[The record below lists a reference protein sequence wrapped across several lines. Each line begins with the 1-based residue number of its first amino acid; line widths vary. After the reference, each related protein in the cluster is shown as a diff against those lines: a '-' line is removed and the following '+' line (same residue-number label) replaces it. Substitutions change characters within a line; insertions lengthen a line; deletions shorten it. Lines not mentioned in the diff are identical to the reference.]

1 MGSQLSCNCF
11 SSEPLLSH
19 KDISKSKFNFN
30 QIPQKTPTKPAIF
43 SSTPVPLNNKPP
55 INPNVH
61 IKQTNRPSHET
72 KKVMESATILVA
84 PPNKK
89 KLSIQD
95 FLIVRCIGKGAFGK
109 VLLVKKNTN
118 PAKTYAMK
126 IMKKMDIYQNKLV
139 DNIVLEKTILQKNK
153 NPFVVNLKYAFQT
166 SSKVYLVME
175 YLVGGELFNLL
186 RKHNRFPEEAA
197 RFYFAEVLLAIGY
210 LHKEMNI
217 IYRDLKPE
225 NILLTEKGH
234 LKITDFGLSKQ
245 TEGKAYTFA
254 GTPEY
259 LAPEILINKGHTKA
273 VDFWSLGILLFE
285 MLAGVPPF
293 TTKDR
298 AFAKIEKLIL
308 ENKPQFPDF
317 FSSEAISLLKGLLE
331 PVPEKRLGTKS
342 INDVKNHSFFK
353 TVNWEMMEKMQVPP
367 PFTIHVAGTAHG
379 DRPGFEIRESLDN
392 QAMPNLPGIT
402 YNPDQNLM
410 NSQKESMVVMRNF
423 EKNKINELLKK
434 K

>member
-11 SSEPLLSH
+11 SSTPVTSKDVAKTQLIPLNHAPPSNA
-19 KDISKSKFNFN
+19 SK
-30 QIPQKTPTKPAIF
+30 PQAPTQLPAKPPLDPNTKPKNRN
-43 SSTPVPLNNKPP
+43 STDG
-55 INPNVH
+55 
-61 IKQTNRPSHET
+61 
-72 KKVMESATILVA
+72 KKVMEPAQILVA

-89 KLSIQD
+89 RLSIQD

-109 VLLVKKNTN
+109 VLLVKKSTN

-126 IMKKMDIYQNKLV
+126 IMKKTDIYQNKLV

-153 NPFVVNLKYAFQT
+153 NSFVVNLKYAFQT

-175 YLVGGELFNLL
+175 YLAGGELFNLL

-197 RFYFAEVLLAIGY
+197 RFYFAEVLMGISY

-225 NILLTEKGH
+225 NILLTDKGH
-234 LKITDFGLSKQ
+234 IKITDFGLSKQ

-259 LAPEILINKGHTKA
+259 LAPEILINRGHTKA
-273 VDFWSLGILLFE
+273 VDFWSLGILLYE
-285 MLAGVPPF
+285 MLAGQPPF

-298 AFAKIEKLIL
+298 QFAKIEKLIL
-308 ENKPQFPDF
+308 ENKPSYPDF
-317 FSSEAISLLKGLLE
+317 FSTEAVALLKGLLE
-331 PVPEKRLGTKS
+331 PNPEKRLGTNS
-342 INDVKNHSFFK
+342 INDIKNHAFFK
-353 TVNWEMMEKMQVPP
+353 NLNWENLEKGLVPP
-367 PFTIHVAGTAHG
+367 PYPIHVVGAGNESK
-379 DRPGFEIRESLDN
+379 PGFEIKESLDN

-410 NSQKESMVVMRNF
+410 NSQKESVIGVRNF
-423 EKNKINELLKK
+423 EKNKINELLRKK
-434 K
+434 

>member
-1 MGSQLSCNCF
+1 MGNQINCKCF
-11 SSEPLLSH
+11 SSDPLLTSQ
-19 KDISKSKFNFN
+19 DGGKSNLALTNVQKAKNGSA
-30 QIPQKTPTKPAIF
+30 QKT
-43 SSTPVPLNNKPP
+43 VPLNKPP
-55 INPNVH
+55 LDPNSKLLKPPTCKPQQRVDGV
-61 IKQTNRPSHET
+61 Q
-72 KKVMESATILVA
+72 KVMEPAQILVA

-109 VLLVKKNTN
+109 VLLVKKSTN
-118 PAKTYAMK
+118 PTKTYAMK

-166 SSKVYLVME
+166 SAKVYLVME
-175 YLVGGELFNLL
+175 YLAGGELFNLL
-186 RKHNRFPEEAA
+186 RKHTRFPEEAA
-197 RFYFAEVLLAIGY
+197 RFYFAEVLLAINY
-210 LHKEMNI
+210 LHKDMNI

-225 NILLTEKGH
+225 NILLSDKGH
-234 LKITDFGLSKQ
+234 IKITDFGLSKQ

-308 ENKPQFPDF
+308 ENKPHYPEY
-317 FSSEAISLLKGLLE
+317 FSSEAVALLKGLLE
-331 PVPEKRLGTKS
+331 PIPERRLGTNS
-342 INDVKNHSFFK
+342 IYDIKNHPFFK
-353 TVNWEMMEKMQVPP
+353 TINWDSIEKSQLPP
-367 PFTIHVAGTAHG
+367 PYAIHVVGTS
-379 DRPGFEIRESLDN
+379 DVKTGFEIRESLDN
-392 QAMPNLPGIT
+392 PAMPNLPGIT
-402 YNPDQNLM
+402 FNPDQNLM
-410 NSQKESMVVMRNF
+410 NSQKESVIGLRNF
-423 EKNKINELLKK
+423 EKTKINDLLKK

>member
-11 SSEPLLSH
+11 SSTAVTSKDVAKTQLIPLNHPTSSNPN
-19 KDISKSKFNFN
+19 KPQVPT
-30 QIPQKTPTKPAIF
+30 QIPPKPPLDPNTKP
-43 SSTPVPLNNKPP
+43 K
-55 INPNVH
+55 NPN
-61 IKQTNRPSHET
+61 NRNSNDG
-72 KKVMESATILVA
+72 KKVMEPAQILVA

-89 KLSIQD
+89 RLSIQD

-109 VLLVKKNTN
+109 VLLVKKSTN

-126 IMKKMDIYQNKLV
+126 IMKKTDIYQNKLV

-153 NPFVVNLKYAFQT
+153 NSFVVNLKYAFQT

-175 YLVGGELFNLL
+175 YLAGGELFNLL

-197 RFYFAEVLLAIGY
+197 RFYFAEVLLGITY

-225 NILLTEKGH
+225 NILLSDKGH
-234 LKITDFGLSKQ
+234 IKITDFGLSKQ

-259 LAPEILINKGHTKA
+259 LAPEILINRGHTKA
-273 VDFWSLGILLFE
+273 VDFWSLGILLYE
-285 MLAGVPPF
+285 MLAGQPPF

-298 AFAKIEKLIL
+298 QFAKIEKLIL
-308 ENKPQFPDF
+308 ENKPSYPDF
-317 FSSEAISLLKGLLE
+317 FSTEAVALLKGLLE
-331 PVPEKRLGTKS
+331 PNPEKRLGTNS
-342 INDVKNHSFFK
+342 INDIRNHAFFK
-353 TVNWEMMEKMQVPP
+353 NLNWENLEKGLVPP
-367 PFTIHVAGTAHG
+367 PYPIHVVGAGNESK
-379 DRPGFEIRESLDN
+379 PGFEIKESLDN

-410 NSQKESMVVMRNF
+410 NSQKESVIGARNF
-423 EKNKINELLKK
+423 EKSKINELLRKK
-434 K
+434 